1 MCTVSFIPL
10 KDGYI
15 LTSNRD
21 EKIYRQTA
29 APQVFTENGIKLLYP
44 KDEKAGGSWIVARED
59 GVTIVLLNGAFV
71 NHHKK
76 TNYSKSR
83 GIILMEIIQAK
94 FPLLHFLEMNL
105 DNVEPFTLVIFQYKI
120 LTEVKWDGLEKHTFD
135 KSIKK
140 PHIWSSATLYNR
152 NQKIKRK
159 QWFEDFCKYNN
170 PLSTDKVLSFHTNTQ
185 ITNTEYGLVINRE
198 DKTRTVS
205 ITQLLLKNNKLEMTY
220 IDRLTNTIIEKIT
233 F

>member
-29 APQVFTENGIKLLYP
+29 APKVFTENGIKLLYP
-44 KDEKAGGSWIVARED
+44 KDEKAGGTWIVARED
-59 GVTIVLLNGAFV
+59 GTSIVLLNGAFI
-71 NHHKK
+71 NHIKK
-76 TNYSKSR
+76 TNYCKSR
-83 GIILMEIIQAK
+83 GIILMEIIQTK
-94 FPLLHFLEMNL
+94 FPLLYFQEMNL
-105 DNVEPFTLVIFQYKI
+105 DNVEPFTLIIFQHKI

-140 PHIWSSATLYNR
+140 PHIWSSSTLYNR

-205 ITQLLLKNNKLEMTY
+205 ITQLLLKNDKLEMTY
-220 IDRLTNTIIEKIT
+220 VDRLTNTIIEKIT